1 MSAPIARP
9 KSTPRPNNGEDCVTL
24 ERFDEEL
31 FKLLPLSRI
40 ESCSNPMFR
49 LALVGVRV
57 CRTSVIDTD
66 EHRLY
71 IYIYRVAFI
80 IFIFPIAFGNVE
92 TRLYFCWRAIEIR
105 CNQTFSG
112 GLKPWPV
119 RIRTQLVPK

>member
-1 MSAPIARP
+1 MSTSFARP

-31 FKLLPLSRI
+31 FKLLPLSRT

-49 LALVGVRV
+49 SALVGVCV

-71 IYIYRVAFI
+71 RYM
-80 IFIFPIAFGNVE
+80 
-92 TRLYFCWRAIEIR
+92 
-105 CNQTFSG
+105 
-112 GLKPWPV
+112 
-119 RIRTQLVPK
+119 